1 LVRTPCKALHKGV
14 RNKLDVQYY
23 FQHFFGVKV
32 PLASFVGN
40 HFNIIFYDAAG
51 IYYLHSEILEFLE
64 VHGTSNRLLF
74 SVQAH
79 LHVPEFVAGCKALG
93 LIDNLV
99 TGPLWR
105 TLEESG
111 ISILDMSAHY
121 SEMLEMFERWSVDA
135 SWNSLL
141 TGNESLPDGKE
152 IADDPVRCKLLEP
165 SEKYDILAQEL
176 LEVMFKAF
184 CTTTR

>member
-1 LVRTPCKALHKGV
+1 M
-14 RNKLDVQYY
+14 
-23 FQHFFGVKV
+23 
-32 PLASFVGN
+32 
-40 HFNIIFYDAAG
+40 
-51 IYYLHSEILEFLE
+51 
-64 VHGTSNRLLF
+64 
-74 SVQAH
+74 
-79 LHVPEFVAGCKALG
+79 
-93 LIDNLV
+93 
-99 TGPLWR
+99 GPLWR

-135 SWNSLL
+135 SSLL
-141 TGNESLPDGKE
+141 AGNESLPDGKE

-184 CTTTR
+184 CTTTRRMLTDNLPGDKFHGKEDGSELVSEVASVPKTNVISERDFAMLDRMMRDKPNATTVALEAMILYTNNQTQMWLVQHALGDKIFAVARKMATTVKQKFHPR